1 MVNRN
6 NDINRVNNPID
17 VALKMLESTQD
28 GVFNSIIGPQPSE
41 RKIGKINGQD
51 VDPILDQVVQ
61 NAQMMGMM
69 QQEEEGVSAP
79 PAPTETP
86 TPMPAPTPPTS
97 PEMPPAGGAGQMPM
111 GVPQSDMDELSKIF
125 GGGMNNGI

>member
-1 MVNRN
+1 MPDKN
-6 NDINRVNNPID
+6 NEISRINNPIQ
-17 VALKMLESTQD
+17 VALKMIEATQES
-28 GVFNSIIGPQPSE
+28 VFNSIIGPMPAARS
-41 RKIGKINGQD
+41 IGKINGQE
-51 VDPILDQVVQ
+51 VDPILDQIVQ

-69 QQEEEGVSAP
+69 QQEQQGVSAP

-86 TPMPAPTPPTS
+86 TPMPTPPPPTS
-97 PEMPPAGGAGQMPM
+97 PEGYSAGGAGQMPM